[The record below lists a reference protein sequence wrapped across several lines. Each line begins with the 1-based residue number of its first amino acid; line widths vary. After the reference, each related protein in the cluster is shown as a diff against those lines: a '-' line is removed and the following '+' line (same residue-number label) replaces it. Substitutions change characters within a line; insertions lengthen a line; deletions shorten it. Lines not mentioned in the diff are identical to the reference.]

1 MLSAADKSYQ
11 ETKKIMLGK
20 EKMNADFKPLAD
32 FIDNSFHVKVVNIV
46 YDTIRTGLA
55 RLNICFEFEHES
67 RSFKVNGEPCTNFDE
82 RKQQMI
88 ANKFEQIADNEKYK
102 TKDIF
107 IFFSAFK
114 PVAMMEATNK
124 ISLEKLQKQLDNKDI
139 WTISRLFTAVT
150 FFLYTNEQLK
160 FYENSPSKKEW
171 ADNCFNLLKINDKF
185 NYFIRNEFDICLDSK
200 ENFDNNYNSNWMY
213 YYKF

>member
-1 MLSAADKSYQ
+1 MLSASDKSYQ

-20 EKMNADFKPLAD
+20 EKMNSDFKPLAC
-32 FIDNSFHVKVVNIV
+32 FIDNTFHVKVVNIV
-46 YDTIRTGLA
+46 YDTIRSGLT
-55 RLNICFEFEHES
+55 RLNICFEFEYES
-67 RSFKVNGEPCTNFDE
+67 QSFNVNGERCTNFDK
-82 RKQQMI
+82 RKQQII
-88 ANKFEQIADNEKYK
+88 ANKFGQTADNEKYK

-114 PVAMMEATNK
+114 PVAMIEATNK

-150 FFLYTNEQLK
+150 FFLYTDEQLK
-160 FYENSPSKKEW
+160 IYQNSSVKKSW

-185 NYFIRNEFDICLDSK
+185 DYFKRNEFDIYLDSK
-200 ENFDNNYNSNWMY
+200 ENFDNNYKSNWMY
-213 YYKF
+213 YYKS